1 MIKLKDQ
8 MNIEINQRKSVVVS
22 GHGVLSGRQRCLGCF
37 PHTREEERFP
47 QTADLQKVSAL

>member
-8 MNIEINQRKSVVVS
+8 MNNEINQRKSVVVS

-37 PHTREEERFP
+37 PHTREE
-47 QTADLQKVSAL
+47 